1 MSLNYQ
7 SNSTSHHQWTMFK
20 TGLTFSYRGIKM
32 NKILSIIGILVFS
45 ATLFVSCSDNQQS
58 GVVEDSTKIVDVK
71 ILQTWQGDYPVDQ
84 LNLLPEG
91 QRGLNIGYIRN
102 SESFSAI
109 WNQFK
114 PNKDVP
120 GIDFGENFVLFA
132 RNIQYYNRISIGK
145 VTLKKGVV
153 DILAMETMSAMPIEA
168 NVALS
173 LAVVPRKGITAIKLG
188 DDQIL
193 IK

>member
-1 MSLNYQ
+1 
-7 SNSTSHHQWTMFK
+7 MFK

-32 NKILSIIGILVFS
+32 SKILSKIGILVFS

-58 GVVEDSTKIVDVK
+58 GVVEDSTKIVDVN

-84 LNLLPEG
+84 LNLLPGG
-91 QRGLNIGYIRN
+91 QRELNIGYISN
-102 SESFSAI
+102 SDSFSAI

-114 PNKDVP
+114 PNKNVP
-120 GIDFGENFVLFA
+120 GIDFSENFVLFA